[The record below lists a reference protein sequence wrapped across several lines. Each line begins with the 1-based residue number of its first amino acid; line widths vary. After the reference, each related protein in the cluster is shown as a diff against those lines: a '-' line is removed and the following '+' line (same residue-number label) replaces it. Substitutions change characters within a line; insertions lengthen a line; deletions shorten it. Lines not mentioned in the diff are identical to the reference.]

1 MDVVRAIHDA
11 PHKEQTLTADHR
23 DSPRRHSRMNY
34 SEYLQLPELLS
45 CQRLRSDEHDEL
57 LFVIIHQTTELW
69 MKLCIHELRAVVR
82 HMHADDLPPAFK
94 MLSRVG
100 RIQSHL
106 TEAWETL
113 ATMTPADYLKFRHTL
128 GTASG
133 LQSYQYRLIEFLLGA
148 KDAAM
153 LELQRGTPE
162 YGELAA
168 AFAAPSLYDETLQ
181 LLARRGFAIP
191 ATVLERDS
199 APAVVAN
206 PAVEAAWLTI
216 YHYVRALLGSL
227 RAGRKARRR
236 RVPFSEVALRT
247 PQNGRTRHRFP
258 PRNRRHGRRR
268 LPRDAPRA
276 GSSGTLHAADGDV
289 TARVAPIPA
298 RRAHACF
305 AGICG

>member
-1 MDVVRAIHDA
+1 
-11 PHKEQTLTADHR
+11 
-23 DSPRRHSRMNY
+23 MNY
-34 SEYLQLPELLS
+34 SEYLQLPELLA

-69 MKLCIHELRAVVR
+69 MKLCIHELRAVVQ
-82 HMHADDLPPAFK
+82 HVHAYDLPPAFK
-94 MLSRVG
+94 MLARVG

-162 YGELAA
+162 YDELAA
-168 AFAAPSLYDETLQ
+168 ALGTPSLYDETLQ

-191 ATVLERDS
+191 SEVTARDWS
-199 APAVVAN
+199 RPYVAN
-206 PAVEAAWLTI
+206 AAVEAAWLTI
-216 YHYVRALLGSL
+216 YHDVERYWDLYELAEKLVDVEYRFQKWRYAHLKTVERVIGF
-227 RAGRKARRR
+227 RRGTGGTAGAAYLATRLEKGFF
-236 RVPFSEVALRT
+236 PELFTLRT
-247 PQNGRTRHRFP
+247 EM
-258 PRNRRHGRRR
+258 
-268 LPRDAPRA
+268 
-276 GSSGTLHAADGDV
+276 
-289 TARVAPIPA
+289 
-298 RRAHACF
+298 
-305 AGICG
+305 